1 MDFKQIIMSRY
12 AVKKFNGKGIDNK
25 KIDEILEMIRMAPS
39 SFNIQPW
46 KIKIITDQKLKEKL
60 KAVSW
65 NQEQVTSCSHLL
77 VFCADSDII
86 GRINKLEA
94 QLKQVGMPQES
105 LQAYIGMMRGA
116 FKDMDESKRLSWAQ
130 RQTYLPLEN
139 ALLGAK
145 ALGFDS
151 CPMEGFDAVQYS
163 RILGLP
169 KNIVPTAL
177 CAIGYADDTPKP
189 KLRFAKEEVFF

>member
-12 AVKKFNGKGIDNK
+12 AAKKFNGRTVEDK
-25 KIDEILEMIRMAPS
+25 KIDELLEIIRMAPS

-60 KAVSW
+60 RKVSW
-65 NQEQVTSCSHLL
+65 NQEQVTGCSHLL
-77 VFCADSDII
+77 VFCADKDIM
-86 GRINKLEA
+86 GKINKLES
-94 QLKQVGMPQES
+94 QLKQAGMPQES
-105 LQAYIGMMRGA
+105 LRAYVDMMRGA
-116 FKDMDESKRLSWAQ
+116 FKEMDESKRLSWAQ

-163 RILGLP
+163 KILGLP
-169 KNIVPTAL
+169 KNLVPTAL